1 MLNLFIDNIEI
12 ILWIAI
18 SVIFISILL
27 FYSYKKEKSYK
38 AYKQKI
44 DDIDDKTIL
53 NKIYGKKNGKLKYPP
68 KIEIKEDLDKMY
80 EIYHNTQNQIIKYI
94 GFILTLQ
101 GALTALYT
109 LLLQYN
115 LISAIIFTT
124 IFLTIIISILME
136 IVSTKFNT
144 ISNSI
149 IYITTIERYLNKN
162 ILEFSLTGMYKAV
175 LNYVFFFK
183 LILYLSVVFLICI
196 TIFVAEQYIKYIS
209 FFGFIEIYILLI
221 VLAKSEIKRY
231 DEFLSNTD
239 SMLKILK

>member
-1 MLNLFIDNIEI
+1 MLNLFINNIKFV
-12 ILWIAI
+12 LWITI
-18 SVIFISILL
+18 SVILIAIFV

-44 DDIDDKTIL
+44 DNIDDKTIL
-53 NKIYGKKNGKLKYPP
+53 NKIYSKKNGRLKYPP

-109 LLLQYN
+109 LLLRYN
-115 LISAIIFTT
+115 LISAIIVTT

-144 ISNSI
+144 INNSI

-175 LNYVFFFK
+175 LNYIVFFKF
-183 LILYLSVVFLICI
+183 ILYLSVVFLICI
-196 TIFVAEQYIKYIS
+196 TIFVAEQYIQSIS

-231 DEFLSNTD
+231 DGFLSNTD
-239 SMLKILK
+239 SILKILK

>member
-1 MLNLFIDNIEI
+1 
-12 ILWIAI
+12 
-18 SVIFISILL
+18 
-27 FYSYKKEKSYK
+27 
-38 AYKQKI
+38 
-44 DDIDDKTIL
+44 
-53 NKIYGKKNGKLKYPP
+53 
-68 KIEIKEDLDKMY
+68 
-80 EIYHNTQNQIIKYI
+80 
-94 GFILTLQ
+94 
-101 GALTALYT
+101 
-109 LLLQYN
+109 
-115 LISAIIFTT
+115 
-124 IFLTIIISILME
+124 ME

-183 LILYLSVVFLICI
+183 LILYLSVAFLICI
-196 TIFVAEQYIKYIS
+196 TIFVAEQHIQYIS

-239 SMLKILK
+239 SILKILR